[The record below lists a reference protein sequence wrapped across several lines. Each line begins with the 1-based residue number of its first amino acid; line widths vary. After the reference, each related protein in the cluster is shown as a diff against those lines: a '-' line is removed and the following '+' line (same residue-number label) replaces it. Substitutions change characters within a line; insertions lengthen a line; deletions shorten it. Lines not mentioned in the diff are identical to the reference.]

1 MLGAGLDA
9 EEAVD
14 HELDLLLLR
23 LPVPARQEWT
33 ATASAVRTDT
43 GVDAP
48 HCAEPGEVKG
58 KPGAGRRLAI
68 AGLLS
73 VLMWGA
79 IVLLVLV
86 AL

>member
-1 MLGAGLDA
+1 M
-9 EEAVD
+9 D

-33 ATASAVRTDT
+33 ATASAVRTGT
-43 GVDAP
+43 GIDAP
-48 HCAEPGEVKG
+48 PCGETDEVKD

-68 AGLLS
+68 AGLFS

-79 IVLLVLV
+79 IVLLVAV